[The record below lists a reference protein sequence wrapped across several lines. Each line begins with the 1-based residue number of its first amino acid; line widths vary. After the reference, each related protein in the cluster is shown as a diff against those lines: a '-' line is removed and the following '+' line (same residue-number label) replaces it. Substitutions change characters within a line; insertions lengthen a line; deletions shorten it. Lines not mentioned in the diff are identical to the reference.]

1 MRSEIVIHH
10 GFHPEQKR
18 VYKGEEI
25 YKVVAE
31 RGLTKFNDY
40 LTGVSTDDEARY
52 YKLENDGWIKDAG
65 EEKYTTDWNAEERWG
80 RVERRT
86 YDDDNALVETEDL
99 GFMILR
105 VDREHGLL

>member
-1 MRSEIVIHH
+1 MRTEIVIHH

-18 VYKGEEI
+18 EYKGEEV

-31 RGLTKFNDY
+31 RDLSSFNDY
-40 LTGVSTDDEARY
+40 LTGVATDDAARY

-65 EEKYTTDWNAEERWG
+65 GERYTTDWNAEERWG
-80 RVERRT
+80 RVERVT
-86 YDDDNALVETEDL
+86 YDDDGAVSGTEDL